1 MTQNHSGF
9 DLHKFS
15 GFEIHATKF
24 AVLLALCGGKWYN
37 VRVFKGRST
46 LCVPDSFENAMV
58 RELIGSIN
66 GCQTVTSFS
75 APRTKLFV
83 LLRRSGNAERDPARF
98 SARETKRG
106 QGGWNVIRIAKCVLT
121 VIKRGFAITSV
132 VIIGGIVGCA
142 SQRDTQYVD
151 PGEIVAGTPDKPTMY
166 DLESSAQQLMDK
178 MLASPQFS
186 INYNAAKASK
196 GRLPIAVI
204 GNIENKT
211 KERVQGRLDAVGDTI
226 RAALFSSAPFPFEVK
241 DDAAA
246 DAIKSR
252 IIRGADGGL
261 ENGALVQTMG
271 TQDSPDF
278 IVLGDLRHF
287 TDVGGYHTYRLR
299 LAIHNLSTGKVVWE
313 GIQTKI
319 KL

>member
-1 MTQNHSGF
+1 M
-9 DLHKFS
+9 
-15 GFEIHATKF
+15 
-24 AVLLALCGGKWYN
+24 
-37 VRVFKGRST
+37 
-46 LCVPDSFENAMV
+46 
-58 RELIGSIN
+58 
-66 GCQTVTSFS
+66 
-75 APRTKLFV
+75 
-83 LLRRSGNAERDPARF
+83 
-98 SARETKRG
+98 
-106 QGGWNVIRIAKCVLT
+106 
-121 VIKRGFAITSV
+121 
-132 VIIGGIVGCA
+132 IGGIVGCA
-142 SQRDTQYVD
+142 SQRGTQYVEST
-151 PGEIVAGTPDKPTMY
+151 EIISGTPEQPTMY

-186 INYNAAKASK
+186 ANYNATKASK

-226 RAALFSSAPFPFEVK
+226 RADLFGSGLFEVK

-261 ENGALVQTMG
+261 ENGVLVQKMG

-313 GIQTKI
+313 GIQTKV